1 MWGVPLGKAL
11 WGWGVGGDSG
21 GFGLVDGQVAEAAE
35 LSGGGWVGGEPPAW
49 VDGAEP
55 PRRVGSR
62 GRGVESRFPLI
73 FFDVLRFSM
82 MFIDLLV
89 ILKDFLRISWDC
101 CDFL

>member
-1 MWGVPLGKAL
+1 MCGVYL
-11 WGWGVGGDSG
+11 WEKRSGGGGWGATVVG
-21 GFGLVDGQVAEAAE
+21 LAWVDGQVAEAAE

-73 FFDVLRFSM
+73 FFDVL
-82 MFIDLLV
+82 
-89 ILKDFLRISWDC
+89 
-101 CDFL
+101 

>member
-1 MWGVPLGKAL
+1 MAFGYPRLSVEGGTCVGCTFGKSALGV
-11 WGWGVGGDSG
+11 GVGGDSG

-62 GRGVESRFPLI
+62 GRGVESRFPPI
-73 FFDVLRFSM
+73 FFDVL
-82 MFIDLLV
+82 
-89 ILKDFLRISWDC
+89 
-101 CDFL
+101 